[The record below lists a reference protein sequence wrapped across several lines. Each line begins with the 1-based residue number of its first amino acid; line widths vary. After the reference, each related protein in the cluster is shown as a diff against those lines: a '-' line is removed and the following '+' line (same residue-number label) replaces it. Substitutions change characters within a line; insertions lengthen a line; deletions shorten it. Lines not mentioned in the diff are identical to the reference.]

1 MLTLPWRGI
10 LPPPPFKVIVM
21 TGEELQE
28 VMEPLF
34 TGLHDKLDVLST
46 KMDDISEAVQH
57 MTQVQYGML
66 IALGVVAGL
75 ILIHY
80 LLDKFR

>member
-10 LPPPPFKVIVM
+10 LPPPSLKVTVM
-21 TGEELQE
+21 TTEELQE

-34 TGLHDKLDVLST
+34 NGLSDKLDV
-46 KMDDISEAVQH
+46 ISEDVQH
-57 MTQVQYGML
+57 LTQVQYGML
-66 IALGVVAGL
+66 IAVGVVAGL

-80 LLDKFR
+80 LLEKF